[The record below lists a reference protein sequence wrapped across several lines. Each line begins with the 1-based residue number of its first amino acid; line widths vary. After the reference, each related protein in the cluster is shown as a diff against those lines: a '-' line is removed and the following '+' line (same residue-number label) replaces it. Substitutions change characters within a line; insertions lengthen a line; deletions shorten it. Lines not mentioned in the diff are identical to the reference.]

1 VISTPVGVS
10 CSATCTTSF
19 AAGTSVTLTADPD
32 PGAAFAGWT
41 GACAGSGPCT
51 VVLSQARSVTARF
64 SPIFSDSTL
73 TSFAM
78 VIRAVHITELRRAI
92 DTLRVRQGLG
102 AFGWVDSGM
111 ISGAVIIRRTHLV
124 ELRTALTAVFAARGL
139 PAPAWSDPTISP
151 GVTIVRAVHITDLR
165 AAVFAAE

>member
-1 VISTPVGVS
+1 
-10 CSATCTTSF
+10 
-19 AAGTSVTLTADPD
+19 
-32 PGAAFAGWT
+32 
-41 GACAGSGPCT
+41 
-51 VVLSQARSVTARF
+51 
-64 SPIFSDSTL
+64 
-73 TSFAM
+73 
-78 VIRAVHITELRRAI
+78 
-92 DTLRVRQGLG
+92 
-102 AFGWVDSGM
+102 M